1 MTMNALLKPLHRPA
15 DTELHQ
21 PRILDPELYRY
32 DETRLGE
39 IRIQPYSPIV
49 GGLVQ
54 GFRFQP
60 GVPTPD
66 EVQAFLYRSLLEY
79 GFLSFEPGSVAAGDF
94 EPFAALFG
102 SPRFAGNPQAP
113 RVGGEANAIDSARK
127 KTRTNYI
134 WHIDQ
139 AYRERP
145 QKFTALY
152 AVQAPRHGGG
162 TLFSNATAA
171 YRLLDP
177 RFAAYLD
184 TLTIL
189 HNADQMGLVSMSYGD
204 PERLA
209 QARLDTPPLEVP
221 LVRVH
226 PETGARQLF
235 ACELYAQRVLGV
247 PRLVSDHLLGIVFEF
262 IKSPEV
268 CTEYRWEAGAAL
280 IWDNRI
286 VQHRGIFNYAGQD
299 RVLHRAVLD

>member
-1 MTMNALLKPLHRPA
+1 MNALLKPLHRPA

-21 PRILDPELYRY
+21 PRILEPELYRY
-32 DETRLGE
+32 GDVRYGD
-39 IRIQPYSPIV
+39 IRIKPYSPVV
-49 GGLVQ
+49 GGVVE

-60 GVPTPD
+60 DAPTPD
-66 EVQAFLYRSLLEY
+66 DVRTFLYRSLLEY
-79 GFLSFEPGSVAAGDF
+79 GFLSFTPGSIEPEDF
-94 EPFAALFG
+94 ERFASLFG
-102 SPRFAGNPQAP
+102 TPRFAGNPQAP
-113 RVGGEANAIDSARK
+113 RAVGETNAIDSARK

-152 AVQAPRHGGG
+152 ALKAPQHGGG
-162 TLFSNATAA
+162 TLFSNAVAA

-177 RFAAYLD
+177 KFAAYLE
-184 TLTIL
+184 TLTII
-189 HNADQMGLVSMSYGD
+189 HNADQMGLVSMSYAD

-209 QARLDTPPLEVP
+209 QARYETPPLEVP

-226 PETGARQLF
+226 PETGAKQLF

-247 PRLVSDHLLGIVFEF
+247 PRVVSDHLLGIVFEF

-268 CTEYRWEAGAAL
+268 CTEYRWETGAAL

-299 RVLHRAVLD
+299 RLLHRAVLD

>member
-1 MTMNALLKPLHRPA
+1 MNALPKSLHRPA

-21 PRILDPELYRY
+21 PRILEPELYRY
-32 DETRLGE
+32 EDIRLGHL
-39 IRIQPYSPIV
+39 RIKPYSPIV
-49 GGLVQ
+49 GGVVE
-54 GFRFQP
+54 GFRFDRDAR
-60 GVPTPD
+60 TSPD
-66 EVQAFLYRSLLEY
+66 VQAFLYRSLLEY
-79 GFLSFEPGSVAAGDF
+79 GFLSFVPGSVAAEDF
-94 EPFAALFG
+94 ERFASLFG
-102 SPRFAGNPQAP
+102 APRFAGNPQAP
-113 RVGGEANAIDSARK
+113 RVGGQANSIDSARK

-152 AVQAPRHGGG
+152 AVKAPERGGG

-177 RFAAYLD
+177 AFAAYLD

-189 HNADQMGLVSMSYGD
+189 HNADQMGLISMSYPD
-204 PERLA
+204 PERLG
-209 QARLDTPPLEVP
+209 QARHDTPPLEVP

-226 PETGARQLF
+226 PETGAKQLF
-235 ACELYAQRVLGV
+235 ACELYTQRVLGL
-247 PRLVSDHLLGIVFEF
+247 PRQVSDHLLGIVFEF

-268 CTEYRWEAGAAL
+268 CTEYRWETGAAL

-299 RVLHRAVLD
+299 RLLHRAVLD